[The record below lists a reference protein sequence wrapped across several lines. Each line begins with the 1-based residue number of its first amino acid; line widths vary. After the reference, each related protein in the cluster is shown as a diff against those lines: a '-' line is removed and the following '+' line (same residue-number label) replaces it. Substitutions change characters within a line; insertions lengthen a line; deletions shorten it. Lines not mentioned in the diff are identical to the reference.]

1 MFLIAQRHHR
11 SIAFA
16 RRVRGRIRHKTNRG
30 RHWAWG
36 ALPGKKRRK
45 IRESLAAGQPDQPA
59 ETPVSRAGPTLQ
71 CSISTICLLSM
82 PATSRDAS
90 ELVLDLKN
98 VSLGY
103 GDFTVLAGLSMQV
116 RAGQVVAIMGGSGS
130 GKTTALRAATGQIV
144 AQKGTVLAFGQ
155 DVATAAPDALRALR
169 KRMGVLFQH
178 GALFTDLNVFE
189 NVAFPLREHSAL
201 DEPAIL
207 ERALARLDDVGLR
220 AAAHLKISEISGGMA
235 RRVALAR
242 AVVLEP
248 ELILY
253 DEPFAGLDP
262 ISLGITA
269 RLIRAL
275 SDRLNCASV
284 LITHDVEESFAI
296 ADQVYMVGHGTLAAS
311 GAPAQLHASQDPF
324 VRQFLDGAPDGPVAF
339 RYPDT
344 PAFDAWLARQP
355 GARGAKGIS

>member
-1 MFLIAQRHHR
+1 MPDDTPAAAEL
-11 SIAFA
+11 
-16 RRVRGRIRHKTNRG
+16 
-30 RHWAWG
+30 
-36 ALPGKKRRK
+36 AL
-45 IRESLAAGQPDQPA
+45 SLD
-59 ETPVSRAGPTLQ
+59 
-71 CSISTICLLSM
+71 
-82 PATSRDAS
+82 
-90 ELVLDLKN
+90 N

-103 GDFTVLAGLSMQV
+103 GDFTVLAGIAMQV
-116 RAGQVVAIMGGSGS
+116 RAGQVVAVMGGSGS
-130 GKTTALRAATGQIV
+130 GKTTLLRAATGQIA
-144 AQKGTVLAFGQ
+144 AQQVDVLAFGQ
-155 DVATAAPDALRALR
+155 NVATASPEALRALR

-189 NVAFPLREHSAL
+189 NVAFPLREHTDL

-207 ERALARLDDVGLR
+207 ERVLDKLDAVGLR
-220 AAAHLKISEISGGMA
+220 TAAHLKIAEISGGMA

-262 ISLGITA
+262 ISMGITA

-275 SDRLNCASV
+275 SDRLGCASV
-284 LITHDVEESFAI
+284 LITHDVAESFAI
-296 ADQVYMVGHGTLAAS
+296 ADQVYLVGQGKLVAS
-311 GAPAQLHASQDPF
+311 GTPRQLAASQDPF

-355 GARGAKGIS
+355 GTSRGRPS